1 MKLKDFNYHLPES
14 LIAQYPLARR
24 DQARLM
30 VIDRK
35 SKTIRHDVFAN
46 VGRYL
51 PAKSMVVLNDSKVIS
66 ARLLGKKERSGGQVE
81 IFLLK
86 RMPDGRSFEVLMRP
100 AKRIKEGDTLIF
112 NNGHVQAQVI
122 NKQDRIV
129 RFENKNVMNRL
140 EHIGHIP
147 LPPYINRQDEAVDR
161 KYYQTVFAK
170 KWGSVASPTAGLHF
184 TKPLLKRLTKAGHKI
199 EKITLHINYGTF
211 KPVEERDITQHQM
224 HCEDYAVTKKTQ
236 QSLQNAKEK
245 GSPIVA
251 VGTTSCRVLETIAEN
266 KKLKGS
272 TDIFIYPG
280 FSFQVADILITNFHL
295 PHSTLLM
302 LVYAFGSS
310 ALIKKAYKE
319 AIGKKYRF
327 YSYGDA
333 MMIL

>member
-1 MKLKDFNYHLPES
+1 
-14 LIAQYPLARR
+14 
-24 DQARLM
+24 M

-35 SKTIRHDVFAN
+35 RKTIRHDVFAN

-51 PAKSMVVLNDSKVIS
+51 PVKSTIVLNDSKVIS
-66 ARLLGKKERSGGQVE
+66 ARLLGRKERSGGQVE

-86 RMPDGRSFEVLMRP
+86 RMADGRSFEVLMRP

-112 NNGHVQAQVI
+112 NNGHVQAQVT
-122 NKQDRIV
+122 NKQGRIV
-129 RFENKNVMNRL
+129 RFQDKNIMNRL

-184 TKPLLKRLTKAGHKI
+184 TQPLLSRLIKAGHKI

-211 KPVEERDITQHQM
+211 KPVEEQDITQHQM
-224 HCEDYAVTKKTQ
+224 HREDYAVTKKTQ
-236 QSLQNAKEK
+236 QSLQKAKEK
-245 GSPIVA
+245 ASPIVA
-251 VGTTSCRVLETIAEN
+251 VGTTSCRVLETIAKN

-280 FSFQVADILITNFHL
+280 FSFQVVDILITNFHL

-310 ALIKKAYKE
+310 TLIKKAYKE
-319 AIGKKYRF
+319 AIEKKYRF